1 MNDRLLIGISVCL
14 MHPDSTRK
22 SAPSKTLQFIEQSTA
37 HWVMSAHAL
46 PVLIPSHHGETAK
59 GDISCVDYA
68 MRLDGLVLHGG
79 ADIWP
84 GHYGE
89 AAVRPEW
96 NGDASRDAYELEL
109 VRAFVAQGKPVFGIC
124 RGLQLINVAFGGT
137 LYQDLQTQS
146 AGSRVHQNRTLY
158 DHLFHPLELV
168 ADSKMDRLL
177 AQGTSRTVNSIHHQG
192 IKDLAPGFVV
202 EAICPEDGV
211 IEAIRSTGP
220 GYIAAV
226 QWHPELHHPSQQVL
240 DDRPLLD
247 EFLDEAK
254 KVRDLIAG

>member
-1 MNDRLLIGISVCL
+1 
-14 MHPDSTRK
+14 
-22 SAPSKTLQFIEQSTA
+22 
-37 HWVMSAHAL
+37 
-46 PVLIPSHHGETAK
+46 
-59 GDISCVDYA
+59 
-68 MRLDGLVLHGG
+68 
-79 ADIWP
+79 
-84 GHYGE
+84 
-89 AAVRPEW
+89 
-96 NGDASRDAYELEL
+96 
-109 VRAFVAQGKPVFGIC
+109 
-124 RGLQLINVAFGGT
+124 
-137 LYQDLQTQS
+137 
-146 AGSRVHQNRTLY
+146 LY

-226 QWHPELHHPSQQVL
+226 QWHPELHHPSQHVL